1 MKCVTIIGAAGG
13 SCPLTCH
20 HKKALNGIFQPKDI
34 RIGGAFFD
42 SRTDPPTKE
51 IREID
56 IFKSD
61 FRVGHTADIGTV
73 SVF

>member
-1 MKCVTIIGAAGG
+1 MVKAAEGN
-13 SCPLTCH
+13 CPLACH
-20 HKKALNGIFQPKDI
+20 HEKAFNGIFLPKDI
-34 RIGGAFFD
+34 RSGGAFFGC
-42 SRTDPPTKE
+42 RTGPPIKE